1 MLFRSRNAG
10 CRVIVSQVGR
20 DMDIFNQLN
29 RQMCDYV
36 MIAPE
41 LVMDVHTNLMDEM
54 MVTIIQGHAQR
65 LGLKCIA
72 GPADQAMIMDT
83 LSGIGIDMIW
93 GDTIAQTQPL
103 DMLLNQGYFG
113 IN

>member
-1 MLFRSRNAG
+1 MIKLRNAG

-20 DMDIFNQLN
+20 DMEIFNQLT
-29 RQMCDYV
+29 RQMCDYI
-36 MIAPE
+36 MIEPE
-41 LVMDVHTNLMDEM
+41 LVTDVHTNLMDEM

-72 GPADQAMIMDT
+72 GPADQALIMDT

-103 DMLLNQGYFG
+103 DMLLNQGYFA